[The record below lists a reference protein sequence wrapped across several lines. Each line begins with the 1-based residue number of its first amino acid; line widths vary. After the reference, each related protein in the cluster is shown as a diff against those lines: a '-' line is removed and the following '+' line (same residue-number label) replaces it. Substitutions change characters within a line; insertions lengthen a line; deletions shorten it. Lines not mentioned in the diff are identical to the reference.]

1 MKGTSKSIIRF
12 NRVDDVGSLPSSH
25 RTTSLRNMTA
35 PFEEEEKMNFQKEE
49 MKNIRSK
56 IFLKKVIKQLQALI
70 APVRSPPEI
79 N

>member
-1 MKGTSKSIIRF
+1 
-12 NRVDDVGSLPSSH
+12 
-25 RTTSLRNMTA
+25 
-35 PFEEEEKMNFQKEE
+35 